1 MSLYTDGSGVSDGAS
16 GAGTTGSYVLPAGP
30 AHVMGWLDDHTALVT
45 GGGSGLGLAVTRRF
59 VDEGARVG
67 VLDRA
72 TDRLDRVADELGDDV
87 VTVQGDV
94 TSEADNE
101 RAVAATA
108 EAFDGLDVFVGNA
121 GIFDDNVSIA
131 ELPDDIEESF
141 VELFGVNVLGY
152 LLGARAAMPELVAN
166 DGRMVFTASSPG
178 SYGAGGG
185 GILYVPSKHAVVGL
199 IRQLAFELAPRVR
212 VNGVAPGYVPTN
224 LAAGETIDRDAGQL
238 PKPEAFD
245 PSVHPL
251 NYRPATEDYTGA
263 YVLLASAANSRPM
276 TGTVIRADLGRSVR
290 GVNEV
295 AGRALEYVT
304 DGLDG
309 GDRDSDGS

>member
-1 MSLYTDGSGVSDGAS
+1 
-16 GAGTTGSYVLPAGP
+16 
-30 AHVMGWLDDHTALVT
+30 MGWLDDHTALVT
-45 GGGSGLGLAVTRRF
+45 GGGSGLGLAITRRF
-59 VDEGARVG
+59 IAEGARVG

-72 TDRLDRVADELGDDV
+72 GDRLEQVADELGDDV
-87 VTVQGDV
+87 VTVEGDV
-94 TSEADNE
+94 TDGTDNE
-101 RAVAATA
+101 RAVSATVD
-108 EAFDGLDVFVGNA
+108 AFGSLDVFVGNA

-131 ELPDDIEESF
+131 ELPDDVEESF

-152 LLGARAAMPELVAN
+152 LLGARAALPELVAS

-224 LAAGETIDRDAGQL
+224 LAAGQTIDRESGQL
-238 PKPEAFD
+238 PDPEAFD

-251 NYRPATEDYTGA
+251 NYCPEPADYTGA
-263 YVLLASAANSRPM
+263 YVLLASEANSRPM

-290 GVNEV
+290 GVTEV

-304 DGLDG
+304 DGLD
-309 GDRDSDGS
+309 DAD

>member
-1 MSLYTDGSGVSDGAS
+1 
-16 GAGTTGSYVLPAGP
+16 
-30 AHVMGWLDDHTALVT
+30 MGWLDDHTALVT
-45 GGGSGLGLAVTRRF
+45 GGGSGLGLAITRRF
-59 VDEGARVG
+59 IAEGARVG

-72 TDRLDRVADELGDDV
+72 GDRLEQVADELGDDV
-87 VTVQGDV
+87 VTVEGDV
-94 TSEADNE
+94 TDGTDNE
-101 RAVAATA
+101 RAVSATVD
-108 EAFDGLDVFVGNA
+108 AFGSLDVFVGNA
-121 GIFDDNVSIA
+121 GIFDDNVSIS
-131 ELPDDIEESF
+131 ELPDDVEESF

-152 LLGARAAMPELVAN
+152 LLGARAALPELVAS

-224 LAAGETIDRDAGQL
+224 LAAGQTIDRESGQL
-238 PKPEAFD
+238 SDPEAFD

-251 NYRPATEDYTGA
+251 NYCPEPADYTGA
-263 YVLLASAANSRPM
+263 YVLLASEANSRPM

-290 GVNEV
+290 GVTEV

-304 DGLDG
+304 DGLD
-309 GDRDSDGS
+309 DAD